1 MEKERV
7 ARLEAELARARA
19 RIEYLEAERRQLQLR
34 AGKPESGGRVT
45 LAREEAERL
54 YDLLSAAWMDVQEVR
69 PGRSL
74 DLHEALSILER
85 HLT

>member
-1 MEKERV
+1 MERERV

-19 RIEYLEAERRQLQLR
+19 RIEYLEAERRRLAAR
-34 AGKPESGGRVT
+34 RPEGAEGVT

-54 YDLLSAAWMDVQEVR
+54 YDLLSVSWMDVQEVR
-69 PGRSL
+69 PRRSL
-74 DLHEALSILER
+74 DLHEALVILER